1 MNSADQDPCELVKQQ
16 IRDDFA
22 TRCTQGYS
30 DARAIERVA
39 IDLQLSLDECCATV
53 GREDL
58 AAELGHHWTL
68 EVPDVGPPTIR
79 LPP

>member
-1 MNSADQDPCELVKQQ
+1 MNSADQDHLERVKQQ

-22 TRCTQGYS
+22 TRCTQGHS
-30 DARAIERVA
+30 DARAIELVA

-58 AAELGHHWTL
+58 AAELGHRWTL
-68 EVPDVGPPTIR
+68 DLPDVGPPTIR
-79 LPP
+79 RPR